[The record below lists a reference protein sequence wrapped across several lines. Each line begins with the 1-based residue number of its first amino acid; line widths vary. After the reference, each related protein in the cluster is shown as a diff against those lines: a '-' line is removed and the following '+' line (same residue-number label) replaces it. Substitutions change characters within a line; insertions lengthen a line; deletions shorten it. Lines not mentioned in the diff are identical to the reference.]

1 MRAYRLLP
9 PGPTDGPR
17 HHGRARPGEPQEVE
31 LMKRIYP
38 PLKPWLAKQS
48 GETNE
53 EWRTRLN
60 HTCLDCG
67 RFEADLDVLDKH
79 EVGHGSRHDG

>member
-1 MRAYRLLP
+1 
-9 PGPTDGPR
+9 
-17 HHGRARPGEPQEVE
+17 
-31 LMKRIYP
+31 MKRIYP